1 MKMEQIRVD
10 CLTMEEYGRHGEDLI
25 ENAQRKLLSSGDLL
39 KSMDDVFVA
48 SSSEEKVHFLLVF
61 LITCL
66 QV

>member
-1 MKMEQIRVD
+1 
-10 CLTMEEYGRHGEDLI
+10 MEEYGRHGEDLI
-25 ENAQRKLLSSGDLL
+25 ENAQRKLLSSEDLL

-48 SSSEEKVHFLLVF
+48 SSSEEKVHFLFVF